1 MTIHGVDRAGTW
13 SGEALAFSER
23 VAHVGGIRRLPV
35 MMNHH
40 NRTVVSFAM
49 DELRLHVFTW
59 GMGKYMRNLLG
70 SIALLLVVGVA
81 PAASAQE
88 QAVPGTPVAAATG
101 TGTLVVDI
109 KAFTSEKELPKKV
122 EKQLKNGGLEW
133 GVRDGLI
140 VFTMVGKQFVDFPIT
155 HMTRYGQSESLTL
168 PAGEY
173 RITGIGLEM
182 TAGFSVQ
189 KILDRGAFV
198 NEDVIAFRIE
208 SGKTTTLSINPVIKR
223 DNAFVVDYWMPTLMA
238 SVASEPGPVE
248 EKALNVRGE
257 RSIAWPNYG
266 GPLKFVAK

>member
-1 MTIHGVDRAGTW
+1 
-13 SGEALAFSER
+13 
-23 VAHVGGIRRLPV
+23 
-35 MMNHH
+35 
-40 NRTVVSFAM
+40 
-49 DELRLHVFTW
+49 
-59 GMGKYMRNLLG
+59 MRNLLG
-70 SIALLLVVGVA
+70 SIALLLVVGLA

-88 QAVPGTPVAAATG
+88 QATPEVPVAAVG
-101 TGTLVVDI
+101 TGTLVVDV

-133 GVRDGLI
+133 GFKDGLI
-140 VFTMVGKQFVDFPIT
+140 VFTMVAKQFVDFPIN
-155 HMTRYGQSESLTL
+155 HLTRYGQSESLTL

-198 NEDVIAFRIE
+198 NEDVIAFRVE
-208 SGKTTTLSINPVIKR
+208 PGKTTTLAISPVIKR
-223 DNAFVVDYWMPTLMA
+223 DNAFVVDFWMPTLMT
-238 SVASEPGPVE
+238 SVVSDSGPAE
-248 EKALNVRGE
+248 EKALNIRGE